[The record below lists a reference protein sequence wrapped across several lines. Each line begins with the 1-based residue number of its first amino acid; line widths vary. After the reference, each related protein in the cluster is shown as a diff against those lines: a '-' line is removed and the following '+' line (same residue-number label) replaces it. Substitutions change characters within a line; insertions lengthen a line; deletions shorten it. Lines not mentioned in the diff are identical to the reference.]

1 MPSVSNRT
9 VARYSLVVI
18 GLVIATLLV
27 LTLAYET
34 RRILTWIVIAVF
46 FAVALHPVVS
56 WLENRARWIKRWLA
70 TLLVYLLT
78 VLFIAGL
85 VTLFVL
91 PLVREAGQLADDLP
105 RLIDDFRAGRGP
117 VGSLASRFHVIE
129 YIQSHSDQLRSY
141 LTGLGAPTLSALRT
155 AATGVAGIVTIFV
168 LSYLMVVEAPRVIR
182 GFLSLFNEEHA
193 ARISRVS
200 QDCGRTVTGYISGN
214 LLISVI
220 AGLLAYA
227 ALALLHVPF
236 AGLIALFVAIADLIP
251 LVGATLGA
259 VVAVLAGFSQSI
271 TAGIILIIFFIVYQ
285 QLENHLLQPFIFSR
299 TVQLNPLTVLVA
311 ILLAVEVAGI
321 LGALLAIPVAGI
333 IQIVARDIWDTR
345 KGRLKASPT
354 VGPDEKPATG
364 GPGGNG
370 EPGGNGGPAE
380 NPANGGPGE
389 TPAVSGEDR
398 TPRGTP

>member
-34 RRILTWIVIAVF
+34 RRVLTWIIIAIF

-56 WLENRARWIKRWLA
+56 WLERRARWIKRWLA
-70 TLLVYLLT
+70 TLLVYLLA
-78 VLFIAGL
+78 VILIGGL
-85 VTLFVL
+85 VTLFVI
-91 PLVREAGQLADDLP
+91 PLAREATQLADDVP
-105 RLIDDFRAGRGP
+105 RYIDDIRAGRGP
-117 VGSLASRFHVIE
+117 VGSLAERFHVIQ
-129 YIQSHSDQLRSY
+129 YIQSHSDQIRGYIS
-141 LTGLGAPTLSALRT
+141 GLGAPTISALRT
-155 AATGVAGIVTIFV
+155 AATGVAGLVTIFV

-193 ARISRVS
+193 TRISRVAR
-200 QDCGRTVTGYISGN
+200 DCGRTITGYISGN

-227 ALALLHVPF
+227 VLALLHVPF
-236 AGLIALFVAIADLIP
+236 AGLIALFVGIADLIP

-259 VVAVLAGFSQSI
+259 VVAVLAGFAQSL
-271 TAGIILIIFFIVYQ
+271 TAGIVLIIFFVVYQ
-285 QLENHLLQPFIFSR
+285 QLENHLLQPIVFAR
-299 TVQLNPLTVLVA
+299 TVQLNPLTVLLA
-311 ILLAVEVAGI
+311 ILISVEVAGL

-333 IQIVARDIWDTR
+333 LQIIARDIWDTR
-345 KGRLKASPT
+345 RGRLKAEPT
-354 VGPDEKPATG
+354 VGPDEKPATAKSAA
-364 GPGGNG
+364 P
-370 EPGGNGGPAE
+370 E
-380 NPANGGPGE
+380 
-389 TPAVSGEDR
+389 EDR